1 MKTRLIHPAVAALAA
16 GLLLASCSGGGSDS
30 DDNADD
36 IDGVQTEEEQT
47 DDESESADP
56 TPTDDGIDRPEID
69 LPDDMNNVFEDTETG
84 DQTQDAI
91 IADVVRWIESMDMAF
106 AAGDPQHEAME
117 FYAFGEGL
125 VSSRQFVSSSADEG
139 VSWAGTAV
147 YYDFE
152 ARNEGD
158 LANRP
163 IVSYCNDITDL
174 RDKDLETG
182 ELLPASDA
190 ADFIYTQ
197 VVVRESDEGVWRV
210 ERVLPDDDEMDG
222 ECAR

>member
-84 DQTQDAI
+84 DPTQDAI
-91 IADVVRWIESMDMAF
+91 IADVVQGINAVDMAISES
-106 AAGDPQHEAME
+106 DPDLEAVE
-117 FYAFGEGL
+117 FYNVGDAL
-125 VSSRQFVSSSADEG
+125 V
-139 VSWAGTAV
+139 TARSYIRGAAEANDTWTGSV
-147 YYDFE
+147 EYYDFSVDTE
-152 ARNEGD
+152 AANPVVTYCSDVRERRTKELDTGD
-158 LANRP
+158 VLPRSADAHDFAYHQL
-163 IVSYCNDITDL
+163 VA
-174 RDKDLETG
+174 LET
-182 ELLPASDA
+182 DA
-190 ADFIYTQ
+190 
-197 VVVRESDEGVWRV
+197 GVWQTA
-210 ERVLPDDDEMDG
+210 EVLPRDEELDPRC
-222 ECAR
+222 ER